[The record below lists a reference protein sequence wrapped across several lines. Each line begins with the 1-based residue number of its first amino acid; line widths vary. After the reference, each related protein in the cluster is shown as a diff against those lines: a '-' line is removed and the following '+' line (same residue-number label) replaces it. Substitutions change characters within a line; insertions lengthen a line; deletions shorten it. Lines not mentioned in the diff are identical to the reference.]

1 MKVVIKMMMAS
12 KADQENCKDG
22 CEDKRMTAGEKVTG
36 SADWNRREAEGSLMR
51 YNASHFGE

>member
-1 MKVVIKMMMAS
+1 MMMAS